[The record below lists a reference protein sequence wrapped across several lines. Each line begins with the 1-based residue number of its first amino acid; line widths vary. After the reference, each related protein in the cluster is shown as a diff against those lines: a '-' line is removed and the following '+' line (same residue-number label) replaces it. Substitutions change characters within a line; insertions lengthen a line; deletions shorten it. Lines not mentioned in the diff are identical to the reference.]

1 MQITTTRKDQEDVAN
16 DRGEKA
22 NIRIIGAKAL
32 TAFILLSFKNAT
44 VKTRRPDTQSL
55 LIQGGGFDSLI

>member
-22 NIRIIGAKAL
+22 NIRIIGAKAI
-32 TAFILLSFKNAT
+32 TAFILLSF
-44 VKTRRPDTQSL
+44 
-55 LIQGGGFDSLI
+55 